1 MSLCCMDVDGA
12 AQQAGVDWAPD
23 LIVSGEALC
32 KQQEARAQVIQQE
45 TLFIYVEALVRLE
58 LHTHTTNVMC
68 ASKPLHPI
76 HIKPSDSHL
85 QKVSTSIEKYAY
97 QQRHACKRHLKRKQ
111 ACIIAINRHQR
122 DQYNKRSLRKKEVF
136 TLKYIYILS

>member
-1 MSLCCMDVDGA
+1 MSCELTLCFMDVDGV

-23 LIVSGEALC
+23 LIVSGEGLC

-45 TLFIYVEALVRLE
+45 TLLFIYVEALDRLE
-58 LHTHTTNVMC
+58 LHKHTTNAMC

-76 HIKPSDSHL
+76 HIKPFYSHL
-85 QKVSTSIEKYAY
+85 QKVSTPIKKDAY
-97 QQRHACKRHLKRKQ
+97 QQRHACKCHLKRKW

-122 DQYNKRSLRKKEVF
+122 DRYNKRSLRKK
-136 TLKYIYILS
+136 TKKLCLL